1 MEEVENLSSPCR
13 LTVRG
18 AKLNLVHTPHSEIT
32 TIQII
37 PIYEKREVRGHS
49 FRAIDLTC
57 GMCRLVPLVTVSLQ
71 FTRVNT
77 IGCNCISSRQGK
89 RLPVILQAII
99 DTQYWPTIC

>member
-1 MEEVENLSSPCR
+1 MEEVENLLSPCR

-37 PIYEKREVRGHS
+37 LIYEKREVRGYS
-49 FRAIDLTC
+49 FRDTNLTC
-57 GMCRLVPLVTVSLQ
+57 GMCRLVPLVQVSP
-71 FTRVNT
+71 FPRIHY
-77 IGCNCISSRQGK
+77 IGHNCINNHQGK
-89 RLPVILQAII
+89 RMPVILEMII